1 MMLDIKTAVGI
12 VEEYHDCFRF
22 EKFGDRGN
30 NCYAPYRDDPESV
43 NMMIAKVRNAIPKN
57 GEMHL
62 RLTSVLKRQ
71 MNLERMGYDYLCKV
85 LARLLSG
92 VESETSLLNICRLSR
107 EVRAK
112 MKEQNLKEIISL
124 TDVGL

>member
-1 MMLDIKTAVGI
+1 
-12 VEEYHDCFRF
+12 
-22 EKFGDRGN
+22 
-30 NCYAPYRDDPESV
+30 
-43 NMMIAKVRNAIPKN
+43 MMIAKVRNAIPKN

-62 RLTSVLKRQ
+62 RLTRVLKIDLGVQRVA
-71 MNLERMGYDYLCKV
+71 YDYLCKV
-85 LARLLSG
+85 LGRLLSG

-107 EVRAK
+107 KVRAK

>member
-1 MMLDIKTAVGI
+1 
-12 VEEYHDCFRF
+12 
-22 EKFGDRGN
+22 
-30 NCYAPYRDDPESV
+30 
-43 NMMIAKVRNAIPKN
+43 MMIAKVRNAIPKN

-92 VESETSLLNICRLSR
+92 VESETSFLNICRLSR

>member
-12 VEEYHDCFRF
+12 VEEYHDSFRF
-22 EKFGDRGN
+22 EEFGDRGN
-30 NCYAPYRDDPESV
+30 NCYTPYRDDSESV

-62 RLTSVLKRQ
+62 RLTRVLKIDLGVQRVA
-71 MNLERMGYDYLCKV
+71 YDYLCKV
-85 LARLLSG
+85 LGRLLSG

-107 EVRAK
+107 KVRAK